1 MPSPAFYA
9 CDLSSSTL
17 ETVCDCDAA
26 AAADA
31 ESALEAAKALL
42 ESSKDKTWQQ
52 LVSAQLDDIQGRPYC
67 ERLSEEE
74 LEKSQMSYRDSLRIY
89 RSRSV
94 DLGFLSR
101 ESYLSQWNRE
111 RTPVHNQERYRSH
124 VRRSYTPVREIAAVE

>member
-1 MPSPAFYA
+1 
-9 CDLSSSTL
+9 
-17 ETVCDCDAA
+17 
-26 AAADA
+26 
-31 ESALEAAKALL
+31 
-42 ESSKDKTWQQ
+42 
-52 LVSAQLDDIQGRPYC
+52 
-67 ERLSEEE
+67 LSEEE
-74 LEKSQMSYRDSLRIY
+74 LEQSQMSYRDSLRIY